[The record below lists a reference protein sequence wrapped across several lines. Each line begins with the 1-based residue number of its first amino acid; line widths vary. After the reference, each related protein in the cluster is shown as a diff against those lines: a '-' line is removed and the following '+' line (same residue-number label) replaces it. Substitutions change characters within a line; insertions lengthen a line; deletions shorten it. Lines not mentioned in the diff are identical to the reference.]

1 MERVEIVPLNTLEDE
16 HKNTPFLAYVK
27 RIVERIGF
35 WVVHNVDKSS
45 KESLNMSLFR

>member
-27 RIVERIGF
+27 RIVEKGIGF
-35 WVVHNVDKSS
+35 WVVHNVEKSTRKVS
-45 KESLNMSLFR
+45 K